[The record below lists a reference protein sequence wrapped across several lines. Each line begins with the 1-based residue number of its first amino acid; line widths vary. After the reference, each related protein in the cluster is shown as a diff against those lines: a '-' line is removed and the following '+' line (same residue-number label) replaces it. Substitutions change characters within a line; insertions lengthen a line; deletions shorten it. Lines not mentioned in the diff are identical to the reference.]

1 MDRAKMNKFD
11 MFTRLRDFE
20 AARVNDFPPTSLGGR
35 LFAENRAVIAA
46 LTAQGVAQSSG
57 LHAAQQSRE
66 GKAAIRDALRRE
78 MEMIASTARG
88 MAINTPGLEDKFRLP
103 RSEAEQVWL
112 NAARTFRADATP
124 LKAAFM
130 EQEMPDDFLETLDA
144 LIADY
149 EEELVT
155 QHQSTTAHVAARA
168 GIDADI
174 ERGMNAAR
182 ELDPIVRNK
191 YHNDPASLAA
201 WESARHIERV
211 PRKRKKPSGPGSSSD
226 KP

>member
-1 MDRAKMNKFD
+1 MNRAKMNKFD
-11 MFTRLRDFE
+11 MFTRLRDFN
-20 AARVNDFPPTSLGGR
+20 AARTGAFPPTSLGGR
-35 LFAENRAVIAA
+35 LFAEIGDVIAA

-57 LHAAQQSRE
+57 LHAAQQSTE
-66 GKAAIRDALRRE
+66 GKAAIRDALRKE
-78 MEMIASTARG
+78 LEMIAGTARG
-88 MAINTPGLEDKFRLP
+88 MAIKTPGLEDKFRLP

-112 NAARTFRADATP
+112 NAARTIRADAEP
-124 LKAAFM
+124 LRASFIERA
-130 EQEMPDDFLETLDA
+130 MPEDFLDTLDA

-155 QHQSTTAHVAARA
+155 QHQSTAAHVAASA

-211 PRKRKKPSGPGSSSD
+211 PRKPKKPAGPATPPD